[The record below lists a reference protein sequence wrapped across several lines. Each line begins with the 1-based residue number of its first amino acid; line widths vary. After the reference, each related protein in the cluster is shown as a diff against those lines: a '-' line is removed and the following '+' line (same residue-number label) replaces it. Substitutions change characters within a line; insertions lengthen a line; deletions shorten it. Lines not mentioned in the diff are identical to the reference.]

1 MKSPA
6 DSRPPAFPPNARKLG
21 FGFMR
26 LPKTGGRPDM
36 PQIERMVDLF
46 LANGFSYFD
55 TAYNYEGSE
64 DALRHALAERH
75 PRDSWLLADK
85 MCAWQEKSREKAL
98 EQFDI
103 SLARTGAGYFDFYLL
118 HALGHSRTQAFEAW
132 DIWDF
137 CRKKMDEGLI
147 RNFGF
152 SFHGTP
158 EELDE
163 ILTRHPEAQ
172 FVQLQINYADW
183 EDIEV
188 RARECYETATAHG
201 KPIIVMEPVRGG
213 MLANGLPGG
222 ARALFQEA
230 KRGGSLSPAAFAL
243 RFAAALPG
251 VRVVLSGMSDLAQ
264 MEENI
269 KIFKG
274 EIERTAGEKALEG
287 RLRELFAAIE
297 RVPCTGCGYCENV
310 CPQNV
315 GIRCVMDAINY
326 DRTWQD
332 RQKTREWLE
341 VMLAPGGKGE
351 HRSSPDNCV
360 GCGECEKAC
369 PQGIEIRKM
378 IENLRERLS
387 V

>member
-1 MKSPA
+1 MKRSTESCPGT
-6 DSRPPAFPPNARKLG
+6 FPGNARKLG
-21 FGFMR
+21 VGFMR
-26 LPKTGGRPDM
+26 LPKIGGKINLPLV
-36 PQIERMVDLF
+36 ERMVDLF
-46 LANGFSYFD
+46 LANGLSYFD

-64 DALRHALAERH
+64 DALRRTLTDRH
-75 PRDSWLLADK
+75 PRSSWLLADK
-85 MCAWQEKSREKAL
+85 MCAWQEKSRENAQ

-103 SLARTGAGYFDFYLL
+103 SLARTGAEYFDFYLL
-118 HALGHSRTQAFEAW
+118 HALGHSRTQVFETW
-132 DIWDF
+132 GIWDF
-137 CRKKMDEGLI
+137 CRKKMDDGLI

-183 EDIEV
+183 EDKEI
-188 RARECYETATAHG
+188 RARKCYETARAHG
-201 KPIIVMEPVRGG
+201 KPVIVMEPVRGG
-213 MLANGLPGG
+213 MLANELPP
-222 ARALFQEA
+222 AALTLFQEE
-230 KRGGSLSPAAFAL
+230 RTGTLSPAAFAL
-243 RFAAALPG
+243 RFAANLPE

-274 EIERTAGEKALEG
+274 NIERTEAEKALEG
-287 RLRELFAAIE
+287 KLRDLFAAIE

-326 DRTWQD
+326 DRTWQN
-332 RQKTREWLE
+332 RQKTLEWLD

-351 HRSSPDNCV
+351 HRSGPENCV

-369 PQGIEIRKM
+369 PQGIGIRKM
-378 IENLRERLS
+378 IENLRN
-387 V
+387 